1 MSFEFPFYDIRFFAF
16 QIIQGEEYGKRKIVN
31 GSQCFFLGLVIT
43 WSAQAVATKP
53 TLTLEMAK
61 KIADACE
68 ALQQEKAFRPVVIA
82 IQDGGGDM
90 KLLRRQDNAF
100 LGSILGAEMKATSSS
115 SFPFPSRLYGE
126 LAFGKD
132 GAPGPLPGIA
142 ELAGHAA
149 FPGGLPI
156 LTKDGAH
163 IGSVGVSGAASA
175 DDDEECA
182 QAGLNA
188 IADML

>member
-1 MSFEFPFYDIRFFAF
+1 MTLGFLRSKLFREKNMVR
-16 QIIQGEEYGKRKIVN
+16 GKLLM
-31 GSQCFFLGLVIT
+31 GASAFFLGLVIT
-43 WSAQAVATKP
+43 WSAQAVATKS

>member
-1 MSFEFPFYDIRFFAF
+1 MVR
-16 QIIQGEEYGKRKIVN
+16 GKLLIAV
-31 GSQCFFLGLVIT
+31 STFFLALVIAGG
-43 WSAQAVATKP
+43 AQAVPTKP

-68 ALQQEKAFRPVVIA
+68 AFQQEKGFRPVVIV
-82 IQDGGGDM
+82 IHDGGGDM
-90 KLLRRQDNAF
+90 TLLRRQDNAF
-100 LGSILGAEMKATSSS
+100 LGSILAAEMKATSSS
-115 SFPFPSRLYGE
+115 SFPFPTRLYGE

-156 LTKDGAH
+156 FTKDGAH
-163 IGSVGVSGAASA
+163 IGSVGISGASSA
-175 DDDEECA
+175 DEDEACA
-182 QAGLNA
+182 QAGLDA